1 VRNRRVRAA
10 QVKGIPTAT
19 AVIMNDL
26 DRSRIHASFFSLTCG
41 ALGILA
47 VGVGSV
53 ISPGKGSEFG
63 WGRCGVG
70 WILVAI
76 AVIARVEHLSRRLGR
91 AAVVCAIIAAVAMAV
106 SDVPFSFD
114 ANRTADQGWIN
125 FVANCWAVAMILAS
139 ASFALV
145 SIRKDRQMEAFLR
158 LGKPGI
164 FAVED
169 YNSTIHASFLT
180 LGTATLGW
188 LALRRR
194 GQVDA

>member
-1 VRNRRVRAA
+1 MREQVVHIVSNRSFRAA

-41 ALGILA
+41 ALGLLA

-76 AVIARVEHLSRRLGR
+76 AVIARVGGISVEATDEALLGPVSAVTAAHGSILAR
-91 AAVVCAIIAAVAMAV
+91 AAAA
-106 SDVPFSFD
+106 P
-114 ANRTADQGWIN
+114 
-125 FVANCWAVAMILAS
+125 
-139 ASFALV
+139 
-145 SIRKDRQMEAFLR
+145 
-158 LGKPGI
+158 PP
-164 FAVED
+164 
-169 YNSTIHASFLT
+169 
-180 LGTATLGW
+180 
-188 LALRRR
+188 
-194 GQVDA
+194 